1 MCLGSNMGDTDL
13 HLANAIAEIDSLDGV
28 RVTKSSSIFRTEP
41 QLKKDQAWFA
51 NQVVSVECSEYVTAH
66 DLLNSLLEI
75 ENTLGRVREERF
87 GPRVIDLDVLLF
99 GNEVI
104 ESEDLIV
111 PHPRMTER
119 AFVLVPLQ
127 EIAPQL
133 HFPDG
138 RGLEEVLGMLEY
150 KVDAN
155 QIWQ

>member
-1 MCLGSNMGDTDL
+1 MGDTDL

>member
-1 MCLGSNMGDTDL
+1 ML
-13 HLANAIAEIDSLDGV
+13 
-28 RVTKSSSIFRTEP
+28 
-41 QLKKDQAWFA
+41 LKGHK
-51 NQVVSVECSEYVTAH
+51 
-66 DLLNSLLEI
+66 LEI

-133 HFPDG
+133 QFPDG
-138 RGLEEVLGMLEY
+138 RGLTEVLGKLEY
-150 KVDAN
+150 KVDAD

>member
-1 MCLGSNMGDTDL
+1 MGDTDVN
-13 HLANAIAEIDSLDGV
+13 LANAVKAIDSLEGV
-28 RVTKSSSIFRTEP
+28 SVTKCSSIFRTEP
-41 QLKKDQAWFA
+41 QEKKDQSWFA
-51 NQVVSVECSEYVTAH
+51 NQVVSVSCSEYVTAH
-66 DLLNSLLEI
+66 GLLNSLLNI
-75 ENTLGRVREERF
+75 ENTLGRIREERF

-138 RGLEEVLGMLEY
+138 RGLAEVLGNLEY
-150 KVDAN
+150 KVDAG

>member
-1 MCLGSNMGDTDL
+1 MGDTDTN
-13 HLANAIAEIDSLDGV
+13 LANAITAIDSLDGV
-28 RVTKSSSIFRTEP
+28 SVSKSSSIFRTEP
-41 QLKKDQAWFA
+41 QEKKDQSWFA
-51 NQVVSVECSEYVTAH
+51 NQVVSVTCSEYVTAH
-66 DLLNSLLEI
+66 DLLNNLLEI

-119 AFVLVPLQ
+119 AFVLVPLH

-133 HFPDG
+133 QFPDG
-138 RGLEEVLGMLEY
+138 RELTEVLGKLEY
-150 KVDAN
+150 KVDAD

>member
-1 MCLGSNMGDTDL
+1 MCLGSNMGDTDAN
-13 HLANAIAEIDSLDGV
+13 LANAIAAIDSLEGV
-28 RVTKSSSIFRTEP
+28 SVSETSSIFRTEP
-41 QLKKDQAWFA
+41 QEKKDQSWFA
-51 NQVVSVECSEYVTAH
+51 NQVVSVICSEYVTAY
-66 DLLNSLLEI
+66 DLLNNLLKI
-75 ENTLGRVREERF
+75 ENTLGRVRDERF

-99 GNEVI
+99 GNNVI

-133 HFPDG
+133 QFPDG
-138 RGLEEVLGMLEY
+138 RGLEDVLANLEY
-150 KVDAN
+150 RVDAD

>member
-1 MCLGSNMGDTDL
+1 MGDTDL
-13 HLANAIAEIDSLDGV
+13 HLANAIAEIDSLNGV

-138 RGLEEVLGMLEY
+138 RKLKEVLDILEY